1 MDALR
6 VWWVLLG
13 ILGAGSAQL
22 QLQKFGSI
30 LMDTCNST
38 VIIPCIVTNLQL
50 NDTRAMYVKWRL
62 GGNEFFSFDGFEQPV
77 KIQRN
82 STFQSAEFVSL
93 SKLPFGTA
101 SLSLSR
107 KEAIPGN
114 YSCEVTESNR
124 EGISTVELK
133 QAIESWFEPVENTL
147 IIITM
152 VLAAIFYWTQIGVVA
167 TKFDISLLK
176 KISLIIA
183 GLIVTIA
190 VVIGCVLF
198 VPDGFESSNQ
208 VGLGLI
214 VLPAVILVPLLYILL
229 TSVFEKPPCFAVMLL
244 VLKALGYVIAVTGFA
259 MSVSACPPQHA
270 AVVIAGLAVID
281 LVAVIALVYV
291 IIIGSNFK
299 DHQPPRKAVEEPLNA
314 HDLS

>member
-1 MDALR
+1 M
-6 VWWVLLG
+6 
-13 ILGAGSAQL
+13 
-22 QLQKFGSI
+22 
-30 LMDTCNST
+30 
-38 VIIPCIVTNLQL
+38 
-50 NDTRAMYVKWRL
+50 
-62 GGNEFFSFDGFEQPV
+62 E
-77 KIQRN
+77 
-82 STFQSAEFVSL
+82 
-93 SKLPFGTA
+93 
-101 SLSLSR
+101 
-107 KEAIPGN
+107 
-114 YSCEVTESNR
+114 
-124 EGISTVELK
+124 
-133 QAIESWFEPVENTL
+133 
-147 IIITM
+147 
-152 VLAAIFYWTQIGVVA
+152 A

-259 MSVSACPPQHA
+259 MSVSGPRSSLKSISAILPQQKLMEVSAIEAHTSSVVGVYGALEACPPQHA

-299 DHQPPRKAVEEPLNA
+299 DHQPPRKAVEEPLNDA
-314 HDLS
+314 KGVMLE